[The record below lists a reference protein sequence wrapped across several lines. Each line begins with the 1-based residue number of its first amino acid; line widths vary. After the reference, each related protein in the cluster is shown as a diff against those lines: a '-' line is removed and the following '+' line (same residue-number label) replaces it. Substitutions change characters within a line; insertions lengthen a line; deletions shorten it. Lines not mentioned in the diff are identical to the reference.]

1 MDKEGSASLFAP
13 GAALVIG
20 GSGGLGTAIATKL
33 AEYGAPVVVSYR
45 RARDEAQALVDA
57 IRAASGQ
64 ADAVELDVLD
74 PASVV
79 RAVEEAARLFGGVGT
94 LVYAPGG
101 KPKYDFVSRVP
112 PEEWRRIFEI
122 DVFGLANLL
131 HAALPEL
138 RKCAG
143 AVVGVTTYQGA
154 RLEPRGGLSAA
165 PKAAA
170 ERMLAV
176 TAREEGRYQVRSNAV
191 RAGWFDNRGV
201 KRTDIETVQESL
213 LGRRGRP
220 EELAEAIAF
229 LASRRASFI
238 TGAILTVDGGQSL

>member
-1 MDKEGSASLFAP
+1 MDKVGSSLFAP
-13 GAALVIG
+13 GAALVVG
-20 GSGGLGTAIATKL
+20 GSGGLGSAIAAKL
-33 AEYGAPVVVSYR
+33 AEQGARVVVSYR
-45 RARDEAQALVDA
+45 KSRDEAQGLVDE
-57 IRAASGQ
+57 IRAASGE
-64 ADAVELDVLD
+64 ADAVEIDVLD
-74 PASVV
+74 PASVAQGV
-79 RAVEEAARLFGGVGT
+79 ERAAGLFGGVGT

-122 DVFGLANLL
+122 DVFGLTNLL
-131 HAALPEL
+131 HASLPEL
-138 RKCAG
+138 RKCGG
-143 AVVGVTTYQGA
+143 AIVGVTTYQGA

-170 ERMLAV
+170 ERLLAV
-176 TAREEGRYQVRSNAV
+176 TAREEGRFQVRSNAV

-201 KRTDIETVQESL
+201 KRTDIATVQESL

-229 LASRRASFI
+229 LASRRASFV
-238 TGAILTVDGGQSL
+238 TGAVLTVDGGQSL

>member
-1 MDKEGSASLFAP
+1 MDKESSSLFAP

-20 GSGGLGTAIATKL
+20 GSGGLGTAIAAQL
-33 AEYGAPVVVSYR
+33 AEQGARVVVSYR
-45 RARDEAQALVDA
+45 KARDEAQELVDL
-57 IRAASGQ
+57 IRAASGE

-74 PASVV
+74 PTSVARGIE
-79 RAVEEAARLFGGVGT
+79 RAAALFGGIGT

-101 KPKYDFVSRVP
+101 KPKYDFVSQIP

-122 DVFGLANLL
+122 DVFGLTNLL
-131 HAALPEL
+131 HASLPEL
-138 RKCAG
+138 RKCGG
-143 AVVGVTTYQGA
+143 AIVGVTTYQGA

-170 ERMLAV
+170 ERLLAV
-176 TAREEGRYQVRSNAV
+176 TAREEGRFQVRSTAV

-201 KRTDIETVQESL
+201 KRTDIATVQESL

-229 LASRRASFI
+229 LASRRASFV
-238 TGAILTVDGGQSL
+238 TGAVLTVDGGQSL

>member
-1 MDKEGSASLFAP
+1 MNKEASTSLFAP
-13 GAALVIG
+13 GAALVVG

-33 AEYGAPVVVSYR
+33 AGYGAQVVVSYR
-45 RARDEAQALVDA
+45 RARDEAQGLVDA
-57 IRAASGQ
+57 IRGASGE
-64 ADAVELDVLD
+64 AEAVELDVLD
-74 PASVV
+74 PASVARGIE
-79 RAVEEAARLFGGVGT
+79 RAADLFGGIGT

-131 HAALPEL
+131 HASLPEL
-138 RKCAG
+138 RKSAG
-143 AVVGVTTYQGA
+143 AIVGVTTYQGA
-154 RLEPRGGLSAA
+154 HLEPQGGLSAV

-170 ERMLAV
+170 ERLLAV
-176 TAREEGRYQVRSNAV
+176 TAKEEGRYQVRSNAV

-201 KRTDIETVQESL
+201 KRTDIATEQESL

-229 LASRRASFI
+229 LASRRASFV
-238 TGAILTVDGGQSL
+238 TGAVLTVDGGQSL